1 MCPLLEQHRLWER
14 MESGEFRL
22 RTTSRPKKNPKPDYK
37 GRLLV
42 ANEENFILDD
52 RFPPKH
58 ERHIVARL
66 HCHRL
71 ADGSMG
77 ASEKMDPKE
86 LLIGDIQY
94 RQLEF
99 ENPACALCEGG
110 DFIPRKKRFYGS
122 TYRPIRLQIMWI
134 RLIRFFS
141 SARVED

>member
-22 RTTSRPKKNPKPDYK
+22 RTVSHRKKDPKPDHK

-42 ANEENFILDD
+42 VNEENFILDD

-86 LLIGDIQY
+86 LLIRDIQY

-99 ENPACALCEGG
+99 EHPACALCEGG
-110 DFIPRKKRFYGS
+110 DFIPRRKRFYNAKYKP
-122 TYRPIRLQIMWI
+122 TRFAILWKRLR
-134 RLIRFFS
+134 RLFT
-141 SARVED
+141 